1 MDINQQYADNIRK
14 IVMSYGKVERSKLKF
29 KLTQKSENKNLI
41 INENKTEKIQN
52 RGSGEKVKEVLNLF
66 M

>member
-14 IVMSYGKVERSKLKF
+14 IVKSYGKVERSKLKF